1 MSLQKKV
8 TNGEVAGNFQIVRQL
23 AAIILLGYAVLIVLF
38 YFLAGEQLHLRESRG
53 DLALPLAEN
62 GTMELIA
69 GAVVEQTFTAE
80 IQRLEDQHGNRFAGA
95 G

>member
-8 TNGEVAGNFQIVRQL
+8 MNGEAAGNLQIVRRL
-23 AAIILLGYAVLIVLF
+23 AAVLLLGYAVLIVLF

-53 DLALPLAEN
+53 DLPLPAAEN
-62 GTMELIA
+62 GTVELIA

-80 IQRLEDQHGNRFAGA
+80 IQRLEQIDVRHET
-95 G
+95 